1 LLTFLPRYTSSFS
14 VCEVLAACWQLRL
27 HAQPALTLFG
37 TRITLYR
44 SASDALYAYLRKH
57 CIQGTILVPAYTCE
71 RVVSALVSAG
81 CSPVFVDVD
90 RATGVMTSAGVE
102 AFRGETLAAVLVTH
116 LFGYRAQL
124 ERIVHHCRTHNIK
137 VIEDAALAPP
147 AVVHAASQ
155 VWPQAS
161 LVSFGKGKL
170 FSLGYGGML
179 IEYPSK
185 DTESE
190 TPLPQH
196 VPNQDSSWFT
206 TLTYIA
212 RLVGYA
218 SPLWTWRLWLVCR
231 VQQLLGYH
239 RRKERFQPERVH
251 GESLPNTITRLVAH
265 LLTPEHITRELTHRN
280 RIGRVYH
287 EQIHT
292 NDVVRKLPIGDF
304 DKFITPSYP
313 LFCQHK
319 HELHTYLARRGFDT
333 GLYFNYCIGQLL
345 TQDRFPNGEHIAE
358 QIVLLP
364 THMHVTEK
372 KAIQLAN
379 WINKWASTLESHDV
393 LHEKNPVSVL

>member
-14 VCEVLAACWQLRL
+14 VREVLAACWQLRL
-27 HAQPALTLFG
+27 RAQPALTLFG

-57 CIQGTILVPAYTCE
+57 RIQGTILVPAYTCE

-81 CSPVFVDVD
+81 CSPAFVDVD
-90 RATGVMTSAGVE
+90 RATGVMTSASVE
-102 AFRGETLAAVLVTH
+102 AFRGKILAAVIVTH
-116 LFGYRAQL
+116 LFGYRAPL
-124 ERIVHHCRTHNIK
+124 EHIIHYCRTHNIK
-137 VIEDAALAPP
+137 VIEDAALALP

-161 LVSFGKGKL
+161 LVSLGKGKL

-185 DTESE
+185 DTELE

-196 VPNQDSSWFT
+196 IPNWDSRWFT

-218 SPLWTWRLWLVCR
+218 SPLWTWRLWLVSC
-231 VQQLLGYH
+231 VQQLLGDH
-239 RRKERFQPERVH
+239 RRKERFQPERVN
-251 GESLPNTITRLVAH
+251 GKSLPDTIIRLVAH
-265 LLTPEHITRELTHRN
+265 LLTTEHITRELTHRN
-280 RIGRVYH
+280 RISRVYH

-292 NDVVRKLPIGDF
+292 NDVIRKLPIGDF
-304 DKFITPSYP
+304 DNFITPSYP
-313 LFCQHK
+313 MFCQHK
-319 HELHTYLARRGFDT
+319 HELHIYLAHKGFDT
-333 GLYFNYCIGQLL
+333 GTYFDYCIGQLL

-364 THMHVTEK
+364 THMQVTEK

-379 WINKWASTLESHDV
+379 LINQWASTLESRDV
-393 LHEKNPVSVL
+393 LHETNTASVL